1 MESEH
6 FTAKKVLQDMRK
18 AEFEA
23 FINGFLFSKIEK
35 SILYDIYIN
44 RLPLWEVGNRHGYSE
59 SGVKKIHCKL
69 LKKIIKGL

>member
-6 FTAKKVLQDMRK
+6 FTTKKALQDMRK
-18 AEFEA
+18 AEFET
-23 FINGFLFSKIEK
+23 FIDGFLISKVEK

-44 RLPLWEVGNRHGYSE
+44 KLPLWEVGNRHGYSE

>member
-6 FTAKKVLQDMRK
+6 FTIKKALQDMRK

-23 FINGFLFSKIEK
+23 FIDEFLISKVEK

-44 RLPLWEVGNRHGYSE
+44 KLPLWEVGNRHGYSE